1 MAVLFGLQAVRLKG
15 GGRVGER
22 YLSFKQVATTWMS
35 VCSDAPRREFD
46 LISSPS
52 SGFYTLS
59 LPTAAVDLSCA
70 SDPRPPE
77 SAETPAA
84 N

>member
-1 MAVLFGLQAVRLKG
+1 MLFGLQVVRLKG
-15 GGRVGER
+15 GGTVGER
-22 YLSFKQVATTWMS
+22 YLSFKQVATTSMS

-46 LISSPS
+46 LIFAPS

-59 LPTAAVDLSCA
+59 PPTAVVDLSCA